1 MLGLGQII
9 LGGLMTN
16 AGLANLGAGAVMQGV
31 KDCFTSIFNP
41 QELRDLR
48 AYYSDKVLRYT
59 IDLVSSGFSGI
70 EKLAKAGK
78 DGV

>member
-41 QELRDLR
+41 
-48 AYYSDKVLRYT
+48 
-59 IDLVSSGFSGI
+59 
-70 EKLAKAGK
+70 
-78 DGV
+78 